1 MKKLVLFLAAIAT
14 MALLLAGCGSDT
26 KSDNGAAKIDPNKEI
41 TVGVTAGPHAQVM
54 DFVAKEA
61 AKQGLKVKVVEFN
74 DYIQPNIALEQ
85 KELTANSY
93 QHQPFLD
100 NMVKERGL
108 HLTSI
113 GKTILLPMGL
123 YSNKYKD
130 LTKVPEGASVAIP
143 NDPTNGGRALL
154 LLQQAGLLKLKDGGS
169 PKSTVNDIVDNPKKL
184 QIKELEA
191 AQIARSLN
199 DVDIACVNTNYALAS
214 GLNPLKDAVIVE
226 SKDSP
231 YANVFVVRDAD
242 KDDPTI
248 KKLLS
253 IYQSPETKKFIED
266 TFKGSIIP
274 AF

>member
-14 MALLLAGCGSDT
+14 LALLLAGCGSDT

>member
-214 GLNPLKDAVIVE
+214 GLNPLKDAVVVE

>member
-14 MALLLAGCGSDT
+14 LALLLAGCGSDT
-26 KSDNGAAKIDPNKEI
+26 KSDGGAAKIDPNKEI

-61 AKQGLKVKVVEFN
+61 EKQGLKVKVVEFN

-85 KELTANSY
+85 KELTANSF

-108 HLTSI
+108 KLTSI

-130 LTKVPEGASVAIP
+130 LTTVPEGASVAIP

-199 DVDIACVNTNYALAS
+199 DVDVACVNTNYALAS
-214 GLNPLKDAVIVE
+214 GLNPLKDAVVVE

-253 IYQSPETKKFIED
+253 IYQSQETKKFIED

>member
-14 MALLLAGCGSDT
+14 LALLLAGCGSDT

-41 TVGVTAGPHAQVM
+41 TVGVTAGPHAQVI

-214 GLNPLKDAVIVE
+214 GLNPLKDAVVVE

>member
-14 MALLLAGCGSDT
+14 LALLLAGCGSDT

-154 LLQQAGLLKLKDGGS
+154 L
-169 PKSTVNDIVDNPKKL
+169 
-184 QIKELEA
+184 
-191 AQIARSLN
+191 
-199 DVDIACVNTNYALAS
+199 
-214 GLNPLKDAVIVE
+214 
-226 SKDSP
+226 
-231 YANVFVVRDAD
+231 
-242 KDDPTI
+242 
-248 KKLLS
+248 
-253 IYQSPETKKFIED
+253 
-266 TFKGSIIP
+266 
-274 AF
+274 

>member
-14 MALLLAGCGSDT
+14 LALLLSGCGSDT

>member
-14 MALLLAGCGSDT
+14 LALLLAGCGSDT

-214 GLNPLKDAVIVE
+214 GLNPLKDAVVVE

-248 KKLLS
+248 NKLLS

>member
-1 MKKLVLFLAAIAT
+1 
-14 MALLLAGCGSDT
+14 
-26 KSDNGAAKIDPNKEI
+26 
-41 TVGVTAGPHAQVM
+41 M

-214 GLNPLKDAVIVE
+214 GLNPLKDAVVVE